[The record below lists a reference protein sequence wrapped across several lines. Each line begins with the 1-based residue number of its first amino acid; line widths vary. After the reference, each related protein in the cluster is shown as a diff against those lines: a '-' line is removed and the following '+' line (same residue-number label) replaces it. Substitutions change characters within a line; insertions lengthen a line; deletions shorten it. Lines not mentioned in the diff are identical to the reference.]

1 MNRDYT
7 SYDQRLDID
16 PFEEMENKFRNSND
30 DLYIVYIKNG
40 KAKISRTP
48 EEEKAFKLFVDKVI
62 EKR

>member
-7 SYDQRLDID
+7 SYDQSLDID

-40 KAKISRTP
+40 KAKIFRIP

>member
-16 PFEEMENKFRNSND
+16 PFEEIENEFRNLND
-30 DLYIVYIKNG
+30 GLYIVYIKNG
-40 KAKISRTP
+40 KAKIFRIP
-48 EEEKAFKLFVDKVI
+48 EEEKAFKLFVDKIV